1 MSHSHIL
8 ILDDDTDVL
17 NAARL
22 LLKQHIDKVDFE
34 RNPKY
39 LPEMIRN
46 NRYDALLLDMNFS
59 EDFSS
64 GEEGFRL
71 LMQVRELDPTLS
83 VVLITAY
90 GDVEKAVKAV
100 KLGATDFVLKP
111 WQNEKLVATVSSAVS
126 LTKSRR
132 KVDRLQTQQQE
143 ISGQNDSRYHQM
155 IGESKAMK
163 EVFTAINKVAGT
175 EANVLVLGENGTG
188 KELVARALHRKSQRA
203 SEVFLS
209 VDMGAIP
216 ENLFESELFGY
227 VPGAFTDAR
236 KEKAGRFEIAAG
248 GTLFLDEIGNMPLST
263 QSKLLSVLESRKVSR
278 LGSTKA
284 FDIDIRLISATNM
297 PVHEMS
303 KTNEFRQDLLYR
315 INTIEIHL
323 PPLRSRKEDIPLLAV
338 HFMKQYA
345 SRYKNKVQD
354 ISTDGMERL
363 VHYPWP
369 GNIREL
375 QHSVERAVIM
385 SDSDTLEAGD
395 FLLHSRTGT
404 GIEPYFEQYSLEE
417 LEKIAVEKAL
427 KRNEGN
433 ISKSAADLGLT
444 RASLYRRMEKYGF

>member
-1 MSHSHIL
+1 MTKSHIL

-22 LLKQHIDKVDFE
+22 LLKQHVDKVDFE

-39 LPEMIRN
+39 LPEMIRTN
-46 NRYDALLLDMNFS
+46 SYDALLLDMNFS

-71 LMQVRELDPTLS
+71 LTQVQELDPSLS

-111 WQNEKLVATVSSAVS
+111 WQNEKLVATVSSAIS

-132 KVDRLQTQQQE
+132 KVDRLQLQQQE
-143 ISGQNDSRYHQM
+143 ISGQNDFRYHQM
-155 IGESKAMK
+155 IGESKAME

-175 EANVLVLGENGTG
+175 EANVLILGENGTG

-203 SEVFLS
+203 DEVFLS

-236 KEKAGRFEIAAG
+236 KEKAGRFEIAGG

-263 QSKLLSVLESRKVSR
+263 QSKILSALETRKVSR

-345 SRYKNKVQD
+345 SRYKNKVRE
-354 ISTDGMERL
+354 ISIEGMERI
-363 VHYPWP
+363 VHYSWP

-395 FLLHSRTGT
+395 FLLHSRSGT
-404 GIEPYFEQYSLEE
+404 GIEPDFDQYSLEE